1 VFSEVGH
8 CSFSFCS
15 YDSSGLNEAGGA
27 AGTSAQN
34 ASEFMHGWMN

>member
-1 VFSEVGH
+1 LDTVLFL
-8 CSFSFCS
+8 FCR

-34 ASEFMHGWMN
+34 ASDFMHGWMS